1 MAFLLEFHSEA
12 GHEQLFFETPQSFAE
27 PDFLSLDSLVLVL
40 VLARRKCPCQIVM
53 PCLRPKMCIFLF
65 FFSYSRAERALR
77 ARADDLQR
85 DRDEP

>member
-1 MAFLLEFHSEA
+1 MSSFPL
-12 GHEQLFFETPQSFAE
+12 ETPQSFAE

-53 PCLRPKMCIFLF
+53 PCLRPKNAF
-65 FFSYSRAERALR
+65 FFCFSSRAERAERALR
-77 ARADDLQR
+77 AKADDLQR

>member
-1 MAFLLEFHSEA
+1 MSSF
-12 GHEQLFFETPQSFAE
+12 FFETPQSFAE

-53 PCLRPKMCIFLF
+53 PCLRPKMCIFFSFFLF
-65 FFSYSRAERALR
+65 QGREGSQS